1 MSNAPSNTATP
12 VNAQN
17 ANAQNT
23 KILAKDIHAKWD
35 KISDVEASGMKQTSD
50 LVSQVQVGPHAL
62 LERLHRAGEGVR
74 TLLRVK
80 SPEGKRDEDAGEHD
94 PLQMNAHVPSS
105 ENRTD
110 SERQLM
116 ALAAPAPVE
125 TRQ

>member
-50 LVSQVQVGPHAL
+50 LVSQVQAKYSL
-62 LERLHRAGEGVR
+62 
-74 TLLRVK
+74 
-80 SPEGKRDEDAGEHD
+80 
-94 PLQMNAHVPSS
+94 SS
-105 ENRTD
+105 EQAQKDVNVWANGR
-110 SERQLM
+110 SF
-116 ALAAPAPVE
+116 
-125 TRQ
+125 